1 MMSSTDNP
9 ITEGNLKKALILFF
23 APIFFSSIVQQ
34 SYNIIDALIVGNYAG
49 KEALASVDSTYVII
63 KLLINVFVSVAA
75 GGSIIIAQY
84 YGGREDEKVKKTVTT
99 LTVFSIIGGFI
110 ITIIGTVFTPVFVRW
125 MKVPADIFDQ
135 SVIYLR
141 IYFTGSLFSLFFNIN
156 SGVLRAIGD
165 SKRPFYYMVISSFV
179 NIILDIVLVA
189 VFRMDVVGVAI
200 ATVVAQFVAAFL
212 IGRYMMSSNH
222 SYSIRFRRSFYDQK
236 KLNLILKIGIP
247 MGVTTV
253 LYAISNM
260 YMQGAINS
268 FGTDGIAAW
277 AICGKMDFLIW
288 VIVDTMGI
296 TVTTFMA
303 QNFGAKKFDRMKQ
316 VLSNALPLT
325 IFFVAAISMILF
337 FYNPIIA
344 RFFNKDRGVI
354 EVIGGIMMRVA
365 PFYVFYIGGEL
376 LSGAIRGRGE
386 TFYPMILTLLGT
398 CLFRIGWI
406 TLVVPQRPSFYLVM
420 WGYPA
425 SWIFTTFIFVIY
437 YVYFTRKNKL
447 SSEEQY

>member
-1 MMSSTDNP
+1 MSLPNNP
-9 ITEGNLKKALILFF
+9 ITEGNLRKALIHFF

-63 KLLINVFVSVAA
+63 KLLINVFISVAA

-84 YGGREDEKVKKTVTT
+84 YGAKKDEQVRKTVTT
-99 LTVFSIIGGFI
+99 LTVFSMLGGVA
-110 ITIIGTVFTPVFVRW
+110 ITIIGTSFTPIFVRW
-125 MKVPADIFDQ
+125 MNVPSDIFDQ
-135 SVIYLR
+135 SVLYLR

-165 SKRPFYYMVISSFV
+165 SNRPFRYMLISSFV
-179 NIILDIVLVA
+179 NIVLDVILVA
-189 VFRMDVVGVAI
+189 IFRMDVTGVAL
-200 ATVVAQFVAAFL
+200 ATVTAQFVAAFL
-212 IGRYMMSSNH
+212 IGYYMIRSNH
-222 SYSIRFRRSFYDQK
+222 SYSICFRLSLYERE
-236 KLNLILKIGIP
+236 KLLLILKTGIP

-260 YMQGAINS
+260 YMQGSINS
-268 FGTDGIAAW
+268 FGTNGIAAW
-277 AICGKMDFLIW
+277 AICGKLDFLIW

-303 QNFGAKKFDRMKQ
+303 QNFGAKKFDRMRQ

-325 IFFVAAISMILF
+325 TFLIGSISMILY

-344 RFFNKDRGVI
+344 KFFNQDPGVI
-354 EVIGGIMMRVA
+354 EAVGGIMSRVA

-386 TFYPMILTLLGT
+386 TFYPMLLTLVGT
-398 CLFRIGWI
+398 CLSRIFWI
-406 TLVVPQRPSFYLVM
+406 KWIVPKNPSFYLVM

-425 SWIFTTFIFVIY
+425 SWIFTTSIFILY
-437 YVYFTRKNKL
+437 YWYFSRRKNNL
-447 SSEEQY
+447 VHSTN